1 MKKIIVIFLMFIMIT
16 SLVGCG
22 DKDIGKKN
30 DNNTVKSQYVR
41 SQYLKSKY
49 EIENS
54 GSISVTD
61 KDFEKFYIRSKK
73 EALKTIDTLDEDEY
87 LKANESAMVIFENN
101 AIAFLLHAI
110 DKPGVND
117 NTVLVTYK
125 YDSKENKHIKG
136 DIQYNQHI
144 YK

>member
-1 MKKIIVIFLMFIMIT
+1 MKKISIIFLMFIMIT

-22 DKDIGKKN
+22 DKDIAKKN
-30 DNNTVKSQYVR
+30 DNNTV
-41 SQYLKSKY
+41 KSKY

-73 EALKTIDTLDEDEY
+73 EALKIIDTLDENEY
-87 LKANESAMVIFENN
+87 LEANESAMVIFENN

-136 DIQYNQHI
+136 AIQYNQHV

>member
-1 MKKIIVIFLMFIMIT
+1 MKKISIIFLMFIMIT

-22 DKDIGKKN
+22 DKDIAKKN
-30 DNNTVKSQYVR
+30 DNNTV
-41 SQYLKSKY
+41 KSKY

-73 EALKTIDTLDEDEY
+73 EALKIIDTLDEDEY
-87 LKANESAMVIFENN
+87 LEANESAMVIFENN

-136 DIQYNQHI
+136 AIQYNQHL

>member
-1 MKKIIVIFLMFIMIT
+1 MKKIPVIFLMFIMIIL
-16 SLVGCG
+16 LVGCG
-22 DKDIGKKN
+22 DRDVAKKN
-30 DNNTVKSQYVR
+30 DNNTVKSKFV
-41 SQYLKSKY
+41 KSKY

-73 EALKTIDTLDEDEY
+73 EALKTIDILDEDEY
-87 LKANESAMVIFENN
+87 LEANESAMVIFENN

-117 NTVLVTYK
+117 NTVLVTYE
-125 YDSKENKHIKG
+125 YDSKENKHIRG
-136 DIQYNQHI
+136 PIQYNQHV